1 MKGGQKERR
10 EALSSAFK
18 CSGDCLQEER
28 KLDFTYGSMM

>member
-1 MKGGQKERR
+1 MKGGKKG
-10 EALSSAFK
+10 AVSSVFK